1 MIVVGLTGGIASGK
15 SFVGGLF
22 RRLGIPVVDAD
33 QLSRQVVQP
42 GTPGFDAVS
51 RNFPAAVTA
60 REIDRSKLGR
70 IVFSDPVKRKILED
84 IIHPLVREEF
94 LKFRL
99 QHEKDP
105 LIVYEVPLLF
115 EKGLD
120 REMDYVVVVDVPV
133 SVQKE
138 RLQRRS
144 GLTEQEAEIR
154 IASQWD
160 RDQRNGRADF
170 LLSGLLT
177 EKRLEEAIGALLND
191 LRLRNEKSGKEGA

>member
-154 IASQWD
+154 IASQWG

-177 EKRLEEAIGALLND
+177 EKRLEEAIGDLLND
-191 LRLRNEKSGKEGA
+191 LRLPKEKSGKEGA